1 MLKSMEKIKKH
12 IWWMVPIGLF
22 GIAGLLLA
30 PVVIYIIKVSN
41 HYPKVFR
48 WIFFAVFVL
57 LGVYGFLFEREWHTS
72 FAIICIGAVF
82 AVSSVLNNNSR

>member
-12 IWWMVPIGLF
+12 IWWMVSIGLF

-41 HYPKVFR
+41 HYPEVFR
-48 WIFFAVFVL
+48 WIFFAVFVFI
-57 LGVYGFLFEREWHTS
+57 GVYGFLFEREWHMS
-72 FAIICIGAVF
+72 FAMICIGAVI

>member
-30 PVVIYIIKVSN
+30 PVVTYIIKVSN

-48 WIFFAVFVL
+48 WIFL
-57 LGVYGFLFEREWHTS
+57 LFL
-72 FAIICIGAVF
+72 C
-82 AVSSVLNNNSR
+82 L